1 MSFYD
6 RLNLRTGDTFTAAH
20 VGHLEAGIQENEV
33 KLNDFDA
40 TVRSINHRGYSV
52 GAPENTLPAF
62 ALSKKMGFK
71 YVEADVT
78 FTKDNVAVMIHD
90 DTIDR
95 TSNGSGKVSS
105 LNYTDLLKYDFGSW
119 MGAEFTGTPI
129 PTFSEFIKLCRKLGL
144 HPYIEVKHSGTYTQE
159 QVNYLVNEVILNGM
173 RRKVTWISY
182 NVNYLTWIKTADPTS
197 RIGLLHQYTVD
208 DTAINNAKSLRTEQN
223 EVFLAL
229 KSTQVNDSAV
239 QKCIAAELP
248 LETWTVDDETTMLN
262 LPAYV
267 TGIISNNLNGGRV
280 LYGNGINLGV
290 PGSDAPGGYLDYP
303 LININMANGTN
314 IGTGGAAY
322 NATLYGSSSFKN
334 GKFVASNST
343 GYLNIPIDFI
353 PNKNSQFTLFFV
365 FDNWN
370 TGSAAYGRFFHF
382 ESEVPSIFITKE
394 TMGVRLKL
402 VNTLNKANAEYYNPS
417 LMQID
422 GTSTC
427 YGFPVQNGEKMVIAV
442 RCDGTR
448 YSIWR
453 DGKLAATML
462 CSVAEPTNATRN
474 VLSIGDSVQ
483 NYPMASLECSKIMVW
498 DKALSDE
505 EMKTLIS

>member
-1 MSFYD
+1 MSFYN
-6 RLNLRTGDTFTAAH
+6 RLNLKTGDIFTAAH
-20 VGHLEAGIQENEV
+20 VGHLESGLQENEV

-62 ALSKKMGFK
+62 VMSKKMGFK

-78 FTKDNVAVMIHD
+78 FTKDGVAVMIHD

-105 LNYTDLLKYDFGSW
+105 LNYADLLKYDFGGW
-119 MGAEFTGTPI
+119 MGEEFINTPI
-129 PTFSEFIKLCRKLGL
+129 PTFSEFIKLCRKIGL
-144 HPYIEVKHSGTYTQE
+144 HPYIELKHTGTYTEE
-159 QVNYLVNEVILNGM
+159 QVKSLVNEVILCGM
-173 RRKVTWISY
+173 RGKVTWISY
-182 NVNYLTWIKTADPTS
+182 NNTYLTYIKDADNTS
-197 RIGLLHQYTVD
+197 RIGLLHQYAVD
-208 DTAINNAKSLRTEQN
+208 DAAISKAVALRTDIN

-248 LETWTVDDETTMLN
+248 LETWTVDDETSMLN
-262 LPAYV
+262 LPPYV

-280 LYGNGINLGV
+280 LYDNGIHLGI
-290 PGSDAPGGYLDYP
+290 PSSNTPSGYLDYP
-303 LININMANGTN
+303 IININMTDGTN
-314 IGTGGAAY
+314 VGTGGAKY
-322 NATLYGSSSFKN
+322 NATKYGDSIFSN
-334 GKFVASNST
+334 GKFIANSNT
-343 GYLNIPIDFI
+343 GYLNIPIDFM
-353 PNKNSQFTLFFV
+353 PNKTSQFTLFFV

-370 TGSAAYGRFFHF
+370 KGNTAYGRFFHF
-382 ESEVPSIFITKE
+382 ESEVPSIFITNE

-402 VNTLNKANAEYYNPS
+402 VNTLNKANTEYYNTS
-417 LMQID
+417 IMNID

-427 YGFPVQNGEKMVIAV
+427 YAFPVQNGEKMVIAV

-453 DGKLAATML
+453 DGKIGATML
-462 CSVAEPTNATRN
+462 CSVAEPSGATRN
-474 VLSIGDSVQ
+474 ILSIGDSLQ
-483 NYPMASLECSKIMVW
+483 KYAMSSLECSKIMVW

>member
-1 MSFYD
+1 MSFYN
-6 RLNLRTGDTFTAAH
+6 RLNLKNGDKFMASH
-20 VGHLEAGIQENEV
+20 VNQLEDGIQENEI

-52 GAPENTLPAF
+52 EAPENTLPAF
-62 ALSKKMGFK
+62 VLSKKMGFK

-78 FTKDNVAVMIHD
+78 FTKDGVAVMIHD

-105 LNYTDLLKYDFGSW
+105 LNYADLLKYDFGGW
-119 MGAEFTGTPI
+119 MGEEFIDTPI
-129 PTFSEFIKLCRKLGL
+129 PTFSEFIKLCRKIGL
-144 HPYIEVKHSGTYTQE
+144 HPYIEIKHTGSYTEDQVKS
-159 QVNYLVNEVILNGM
+159 LVNEVILCGM
-173 RRKVTWISY
+173 RGKVTWISY
-182 NVNYLTWIKTADPTS
+182 NLTYLTYIKNADSTS
-197 RIGLLHQYTVD
+197 RIGLLHQYAVD
-208 DTAINNAKSLRTEQN
+208 DTAINNAKSLKTDHN

-229 KSTQVNDSAV
+229 KSTQVNDSAT

-262 LPAYV
+262 LPPYV

-280 LYGNGINLGV
+280 LYNNGIHLGV
-290 PGSDAPGGYLDYP
+290 PDSSAPSGYLEYP
-303 LININMANGTN
+303 LININMTDGTN
-314 IGTGGAAY
+314 LGTGGASY
-322 NATLYGSSSFKN
+322 NAVMHGNAAFSN
-334 GKFVASNST
+334 GKFVATDKT

-353 PNKNSQFTLFFV
+353 PNKTAPFTMFFV

-370 TGSAAYGRFFHF
+370 KGTTAYGRFFHF
-382 ESEVPSIFITKE
+382 ESEVPSIFITNE
-394 TMGVRLKL
+394 TMGVRMKL
-402 VNTLNKANAEYYNPS
+402 VNTLNKANTEYYSNA
-417 LMQID
+417 MRID
-422 GTSTC
+422 GTTTC
-427 YGFPVQNGEKMVIAV
+427 YAFPAQNGEKMVVAF

-448 YSIWR
+448 YSVWK

-462 CSVAEPTNATRN
+462 CTVAEPNGATRN
-474 VLSIGDSVQ
+474 ILTIGDSTS
-483 NYPMASLECSKIMVW
+483 NYPMSSLECSKIMVW

>member
-1 MSFYD
+1 MSFYN
-6 RLNLRTGDTFTAAH
+6 RLNLKTGDIFTAAH
-20 VGHLEAGIQENEV
+20 VGHLESGLQENEL

-62 ALSKKMGFK
+62 AMSKKMGFK

-78 FTKDNVAVMIHD
+78 FTKDGVAVMIHD

-105 LNYTDLLKYDFGSW
+105 LNYADLLAYDFGGW
-119 MGAEFTGTPI
+119 MSEEYTDTPI

-144 HPYIEVKHSGTYTQE
+144 HPYIEVKHSGSYTE
-159 QVNYLVNEVILNGM
+159 TQVKSLAEEVILCGM
-173 RRKVTWISY
+173 RKKVTWISY
-182 NVNYLTWIKTADPTS
+182 NETYLRYIIEADDTS
-197 RIGLLHQYTVD
+197 RIGLLHQYAVD
-208 DTAINNAKSLRTEQN
+208 DTAISKAIALRTDNN

-229 KSTQVNDSAV
+229 KSTQINDSAV
-239 QKCIAAELP
+239 QKCIAAKLP
-248 LETWTVDDETTMLN
+248 LETWTVDDETTILN
-262 LPAYV
+262 LPPYV

-280 LYGNGINLGV
+280 LYDNGINLGV
-290 PGSDAPGGYLDYP
+290 PSSNAASGYLDYP
-303 LININMANGTN
+303 LINISMADGTN
-314 IGTGGAAY
+314 LGTGGSAY
-322 NATLYGSSSFKN
+322 NATKSGDSAFSN
-334 GKFVASNST
+334 GKFIANSST
-343 GYLNIPIDFI
+343 GYLSIPVDFI
-353 PNKNSQFTLFFV
+353 PNKTSPFTLFFV

-370 TGSAAYGRFFHF
+370 KGTKAYGRFFHF
-382 ESEVPSIFITKE
+382 ESEVPSIFITNE

-402 VNTLNKANAEYYNPS
+402 VNTLNKANTEYYS
-417 LMQID
+417 TAMRID
-422 GTSTC
+422 GSTTC
-427 YGFPVQNGEKMVIAV
+427 YAFPVQNGDKMVVAF

-448 YSIWR
+448 YSVWK

-462 CSVAEPTNATRN
+462 CTVAEPNNATRN
-474 VLSIGDSVQ
+474 ILTIGDSTS
-483 NYPMASLECSKIMVW
+483 NYPMSSLECSKIMVW

>member
-1 MSFYD
+1 MSFYN
-6 RLNLRTGDTFTAAH
+6 RLNLKNGDTFTAAH
-20 VGHLEAGIQENEV
+20 LSGLEDGIQENEI

-40 TVRSINHRGYSV
+40 TVRSVNHRGYSV
-52 GAPENTLPAF
+52 VAPENTLPAF
-62 ALSKKMGFK
+62 VLSKKMGFK

-78 FTKDNVAVMIHD
+78 FTKDGVAVMIHD

-95 TSNGSGKVSS
+95 TSNGSGKVSG
-105 LNYTDLLKYDFGSW
+105 LNYADLLKYDFGSW
-119 MGAEFTGTPI
+119 MGTEYVNTPI
-129 PTFSEFIKLCRKLGL
+129 PTFAEFIRLCRKIGL
-144 HPYIEVKHSGTYTQE
+144 HPYIEIKHSGTYTE
-159 QVNYLVNEVILNGM
+159 AQVKSLANEVILCGM
-173 RRKVTWISY
+173 SRKVTWISY
-182 NVNYLTWIKTADPTS
+182 NKSYLTYIKEADSTS
-197 RIGLLHQYTVD
+197 RIGLLHQYAVD
-208 DTAINNAKSLRTEQN
+208 DATINNAIELRTDEN

-239 QKCIAAELP
+239 QKCIAAKLP
-248 LETWTVDDETTMLN
+248 LETWTVDDETSMLN
-262 LPAYV
+262 LPPYV

-280 LYGNGINLGV
+280 LYNNGIHLGV
-290 PGSDAPGGYLDYP
+290 PDSNIQSGYLNYP
-303 LININMANGTN
+303 LINIDMTDGTN
-314 IGTGGAAY
+314 IGAGGAAY
-322 NATLYGSSSFKN
+322 NATKYGSASFTN

-353 PNKNSQFTLFFV
+353 PNKTSQFTLFFV

-370 TGSAAYGRFFHF
+370 TGSATYGRFFHF

-402 VNTLNKANAEYYNPS
+402 VNTLNKANTEYYNSS

-427 YGFPVQNGEKMVIAV
+427 YAFPVQNGEKMVIAV

-462 CSVAEPTNATRN
+462 CSVAEPNGATHKE
-474 VLSIGDSVQ
+474 VYFCQFL
-483 NYPMASLECSKIMVW
+483 
-498 DKALSDE
+498 
-505 EMKTLIS
+505 